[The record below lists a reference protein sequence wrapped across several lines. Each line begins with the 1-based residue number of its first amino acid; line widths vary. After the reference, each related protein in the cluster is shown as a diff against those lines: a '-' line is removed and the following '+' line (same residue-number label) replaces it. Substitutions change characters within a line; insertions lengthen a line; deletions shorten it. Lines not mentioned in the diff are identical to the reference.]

1 MHAPHSRVPI
11 VQWFSGC
18 EGVCF
23 SVDAHMI
30 PMPHAACAQRCQIP
44 VHWALKWPQMQ
55 GKIAPMFFVT
65 TLPFFPTLLESYH
78 SHQESVNFLVVIHFK
93 VAHFADMGK
102 MCVIKCE
109 CVCVYSSLKFVGF
122 SLFKVCWN
130 RSDHELATKFQGPR
144 FLPISTIVNFWKNPQ
159 LCQEKITRWLFHFVF
174 HMKAYMLHVTL
185 GNFSGWWFLRFAFK
199 ISPRKLGKIPILTSI
214 FFKRVGS
221 TTNYIDNYLRS
232 ETFGNLSPLWS
243 SVSNFIDLTSTC
255 RRLVSGML
263 CEVFQGIC
271 EGIPLEAY
279 ILRIGLDPNSGA
291 PDF

>member
-1 MHAPHSRVPI
+1 MNFLFGAKGLFSRANFFCSREGSCVSKSSVSMHAPHSRVPI

-109 CVCVYSSLKFVGF
+109 CVC
-122 SLFKVCWN
+122 LF
-130 RSDHELATKFQGPR
+130 FP
-144 FLPISTIVNFWKNPQ
+144 
-159 LCQEKITRWLFHFVF
+159 
-174 HMKAYMLHVTL
+174 
-185 GNFSGWWFLRFAFK
+185 
-199 ISPRKLGKIPILTSI
+199 
-214 FFKRVGS
+214 
-221 TTNYIDNYLRS
+221 
-232 ETFGNLSPLWS
+232 
-243 SVSNFIDLTSTC
+243 
-255 RRLVSGML
+255 
-263 CEVFQGIC
+263 
-271 EGIPLEAY
+271 
-279 ILRIGLDPNSGA
+279 
-291 PDF
+291 